1 MTTLSPATLAIAER
15 VRRRASGSA
24 CLAAGAAFS
33 QEHSLGNALLFV
45 INQRLPRFDL
55 DTGQIQDIFQ
65 QKWRSLSSPRGALT
79 APPPPP
85 LPIWGVHE
93 KFLSL
98 LEKEKL

>member
-1 MTTLSPATLAIAER
+1 MNTLSLTLSPAPLAIAER

-24 CLAAGAAFS
+24 CLAAGAAFC
-33 QEHSLGNALLFV
+33 QEHSLSNALLFD

-79 APPPPP
+79 ATHPR
-85 LPIWGVHE
+85 L
-93 KFLSL
+93 FLYGGL
-98 LEKEKL
+98 TKNFCHF